1 MPEKK
6 FGVVLRA
13 VDPGKF
19 GNLVSKKLVTEV
31 IEDREKGLSYF
42 KSNFSKRELKVKLGL
57 VYDDDIIEYTEQKNR
72 KR

>member
-6 FGVVLRA
+6 FGVVSRA

-19 GNLVSKKLVTEV
+19 GNLVSKKLITEV

-42 KSNFSKRELKVKLGL
+42 KSNFSKRELKVKDSGQEDFNLNCSG
-57 VYDDDIIEYTEQKNR
+57 TSTSHK
-72 KR
+72 